1 MIEELLDKYS
11 VDEFDELLI
20 EIIKHMKERKEVN
33 AEELTIDIN
42 EYIQYAEDYED
53 KNVIYFNVM
62 DFINDAKEYLQNDNP
77 EYRIVEENS

>member
-11 VDEFDELLI
+11 VDEFDKLLI
-20 EIIKHMKERKEVN
+20 EIIKRMKERKEVN

-42 EYIQYAEDYED
+42 EYIQCDEDGE
-53 KNVIYFNVM
+53 NVIYFNEAEFV
-62 DFINDAKEYLQNDNP
+62 NDAQEYLQNDNP

>member
-20 EIIKHMKERKEVN
+20 EIIKRMKERKEVN

-53 KNVIYFNVM
+53 KNVIYFNVEE
-62 DFINDAKEYLQNDNP
+62 FKNDAQEYLQNDNP